1 MRFLHTSDWH
11 VGRTI
16 RARSRQSEHEAVLRE
31 IIDIAK
37 DQQVDAVLV
46 TGDVF
51 EHRIPPGGAEKLV
64 AETLAELAK
73 EKIPSIVIPGNHDDP
88 GRLRVLKPLGDMV
101 QVHIVSEININD
113 MASLIL
119 PIASRDGSEY
129 AMIGCLPYVHPHHV
143 LPAAEGVGKSESDR
157 ISAYQSKMKDF
168 FDDFKERIKA
178 TPISL
183 VLAHLAVD
191 QVYGGGEVRSGVF
204 EVDKGILPTGVH
216 YVALGH
222 MHQPHGVKG
231 ASARAYYAGSVLQL
245 DFGRAEHQKSVFIIE
260 AYHPGKPATISEIHL
275 SQGKK
280 LLRRVGTA
288 EEILAQAD
296 DFKGAW
302 VEIILRPEGRTTE
315 LVDSVRALEGVVS
328 IRFEEPDVKQTQYG
342 SLLKDRPAR
351 EIFSDYYKAKRK
363 ADPDP
368 QLVALFNRL
377 YQEVSTSTDE
387 PQ

>member
-16 RARSRQSEHEAVLRE
+16 RARSRQSEHEAVFRE

-37 DQQVDAVLV
+37 DQQVDAVLI

-51 EHRIPPGGAEKLV
+51 EHRIPPKGAEKLV
-64 AETLAELAK
+64 AETLAELAR
-73 EKIPSIVIPGNHDDP
+73 ERIPSIVIPGNHDDP
-88 GRLRVLKPLGDMV
+88 ARLRVLKPLGDMV
-101 QVHIVSEININD
+101 QVHIVSEID
-113 MASLIL
+113 DVDSLML

-129 AMIGCLPYVHPHHV
+129 AMIGCLPYVHPHHI

-157 ISAYQSKMKDF
+157 VSAYQSMMKEF
-168 FDDFKERIKA
+168 FDALKERIEKHA
-178 TPISL
+178 ISI
-183 VLAHLAVD
+183 VLAHLAVFGTE
-191 QVYGGGEVRSGVF
+191 YGGGEARSGVF
-204 EVDKGILPTGVH
+204 EVNGKILPSVH

-222 MHQPHGVKG
+222 MHSPQALKTD
-231 ASARAYYAGSVLQL
+231 ARAYYAGSILQL

-260 AYHPGKPATISEIHL
+260 AYHPEKPATISEIHL

-280 LLRRVGTA
+280 LLRRIGTA

-302 VEIILRPEGRTTE
+302 VEVILRPEGRNPE
-315 LVDSVRALEGVVS
+315 LVDCVRALDGVVS
-328 IRFEEPDVKQTQYG
+328 IRIEEPDVKQTQYV

-363 ADPDP
+363 ADPNP
-368 QLVALFNRL
+368 QLVALFDRL
-377 YQEVSTSTDE
+377 YQEVNTSTDE

>member
-37 DQQVDAVLV
+37 DQQVDAVLI

-73 EKIPSIVIPGNHDDP
+73 ERIPSIVIPGNHDDP

-101 QVHIVSEININD
+101 QVHIVSEID
-113 MASLIL
+113 DVDSLTL

-143 LPAAEGVGKSESDR
+143 LPAAEGIGKSESDR
-157 ISAYQSKMKDF
+157 VSIYQSMMKDF
-168 FDDFKERIKA
+168 FDAFKERMKT

-191 QVYGGGEVRSGVF
+191 QEYGGGEVRSGVF

-222 MHQPHGVKG
+222 MHKPHAIGKT
-231 ASARAYYAGSVLQL
+231 SARAYYAGSILQL

-260 AYHPGKPATISEIHL
+260 AHPGNPAAISEIHL

-280 LLRRVGTA
+280 LLRRIGTA
-288 EEILAQAD
+288 EEVLVQAD

-302 VEIILRPEGRTTE
+302 VEAVLRPEGRTPE
-315 LVDSVRALEGVVS
+315 LVDHIRALEGVVS
-328 IRFEEPDVKQTQYG
+328 IRFEEPDVKQTQYDS
-342 SLLKDRPAR
+342 SLRDRSAT
-351 EIFSDYYKAKRK
+351 EIFNEYYKTKRK

-368 QLVALFNRL
+368 QLVNLFERL
-377 YQEVSTSTDE
+377 HQEVLTASDE
-387 PQ
+387 AP

>member
-16 RARSRQSEHEAVLRE
+16 RTRSRQSEHEVVFRE
-31 IIDIAK
+31 ILDIAK
-37 DQQVDAVLV
+37 DQQVDAVLI
-46 TGDVF
+46 TGDIF

-73 EKIPSIVIPGNHDDP
+73 ERIPSIVIPGNHDDP

-101 QVHIVSEININD
+101 QVHIVSEIAD
-113 MASLIL
+113 MDSLIL
-119 PIASRDGSEY
+119 RITSQNGSEY
-129 AMIGCLPYVHPHHV
+129 ALVGCLPYVHPHHI

-157 ISAYQSKMKDF
+157 VSVYQSMMKDF
-168 FDDFKERIKA
+168 FDAFKERMEK

-191 QVYGGGEVRSGVF
+191 QEYGGGEMQSGVF
-204 EVDKGILPTGVH
+204 EVDGGILPASGVH

-222 MHQPHGVKG
+222 MHKPHAVKG

-260 AYHPGKPATISEIHL
+260 AHPGKPAVVSAIPL
-275 SQGKK
+275 RQGKK
-280 LLRRVGTA
+280 LLRRSGTA
-288 EEILAQAD
+288 AEILAQAD
-296 DFKGAW
+296 DFRGAW
-302 VEIILRPEGRTTE
+302 VEIVLRPEGRTAE

-328 IRFEEPDVKQTQYG
+328 IRFEEPDVKPTLHG
-342 SLLKDRPAR
+342 PSLHDRSAT
-351 EIFSDYYKAKRK
+351 EIFGDYYKTKRNT
-363 ADPDP
+363 DPDP
-368 QLVALFNRL
+368 QLVALFDRL
-377 YQEVSTSTDE
+377 YQEVSTATDE